1 MLCLSIRNIIG
12 HTPFYAAPKQARKRS
27 IPRLLRKLLSRSNGE
42 GRLYLARKYLEKRG
56 KMMISF
62 DLAKYPG
69 GTEIRIL
76 ITPLGKE
83 IIRAGVLVAGLLLF
97 LIICSI

>member
-1 MLCLSIRNIIG
+1 
-12 HTPFYAAPKQARKRS
+12 
-27 IPRLLRKLLSRSNGE
+27 
-42 GRLYLARKYLEKRG
+42 
-56 KMMISF
+56 MMISF